1 MRQRK
6 CLRGRFM
13 MIRSSPTSFR
23 TRRSAGWCRCRS
35 LPSPSGTVFVRARCV
50 WSTHEYLKGLAVSL
64 PPRHSDAHF
73 LEDAGFHRLPSILGA
88 EAHGRFT
95 SFLDYLA
102 PLRSRAV
109 PGPHW
114 YVMILGVDPRN
125 QREGVGRSLLQEM
138 FRRADAEVRRA
149 TSKPPSQGTYRFTRT
164 VALPLWT
171 TASSRAAHSPTGRF
185 SAIPA
190 RVQRNKTVSLIAAG
204 VTK

>member
-138 FRRADAEVRRA
+138 FRRADAEGAPCYLETAQPRNVPFYTNSGFA
-149 TSKPPSQGTYRFTRT
+149 VVDHGVEPSS
-164 VALPLWT
+164 ALPYWT
-171 TASSRAAHSPTGRF
+171 F
-185 SAIPA
+185 L
-190 RVQRNKTVSLIAAG
+190 RNPRTS
-204 VTK
+204 TTQ